1 MAISSNGLAGL
12 KTGVCTSTTR
22 PSGPYEGQMIYETD
36 TDMVAIWN
44 GTAWRYVSATTATSG
59 TVLQVVTGTTSTSL
73 NSSTSTFATTGLTAT
88 ITPKSTSSKILALV
102 SQNGLLKQ
110 NVTGI
115 SLRLVRDSTVISDF
129 AIEHNKT
136 NTSLL
141 IVTSASVSYLDSP
154 STTSATTYKTEYASA
169 LNIAD
174 VYVQFASAMSSITL
188 MEIAG

>member
-1 MAISSNGLAGL
+1 
-12 KTGVCTSTTR
+12 
-22 PSGPYEGQMIYETD
+22 MIYETD

-44 GTAWRYVSATTATSG
+44 GTAWRYISATTPTNG

-115 SLRLVRDSTVISDF
+115 SLRLVRGSTVISDF